1 MKTTKELF
9 EELDQDH
16 LNILGCGESILRT
29 AKEEINERDK
39 IIKKMWEYYDRL
51 EKALKENQEL
61 KQNNEEKGRI
71 IENLKEDMKE
81 LKLQLETIN
90 KPLKK

>member
-39 IIKKMWEYYDRL
+39 IIKKLSEYFDRL

-61 KQNNEEKGRI
+61 KQDNEEKARI
-71 IENLKEDMKE
+71 IKNLKEDMND

-90 KPLKK
+90 KPLNQ

>member
-1 MKTTKELF
+1 MKYTNPDFKNLAKNY
-9 EELDQDH
+9 QDF
-16 LNILGCGESILRT
+16 LGSSEVFI
-29 AKEEINERDK
+29 KNQIKRDEK
-39 IIKKMWEYYDRL
+39 LWEYYDRL

-61 KQNNEEKGRI
+61 KQDNEKKERI